1 MAIDTCKA
9 LGIEDG
15 LLDGCIYDIAVTND
29 TSFAEQETLQLGK
42 NCFMAHRSIIPD
54 IRVDYSLT
62 RWQRYIALP
71 QVQLTKNIL

>member
-1 MAIDTCKA
+1 MAIDTCTA

-42 NCFMAHRSIIPD
+42 NCFMAHRSLLYLII
-54 IRVDYSLT
+54 DYALI
-62 RWQRYIALP
+62 RWQ
-71 QVQLTKNIL
+71 